1 MYIEMQDKTGQVSE
15 AMQADTMKL
24 LNFAADFIHLPENK
38 EMAITYVLNEDIK
51 AINRD
56 YRGKDVPTDVVSLEY
71 EPEEIA
77 FDFVEDFDMPEVLQA
92 ELAEFDSFI
101 GELYISIEKAREQA
115 EDFGHSYER
124 EMGFLAVHGFLHI
137 NGYDHM
143 VPEDEK
149 VMFALQEEILTAYG
163 LTR

>member
-1 MYIEMQDKTGQVSE
+1 MYIEMLDKTGQVSDE
-15 AMQADTMKL
+15 LQQDTIKL
-24 LNFAADFIHLPENK
+24 LNFAANFIHLPENK
-38 EMAITYVLNEDIK
+38 EMAITYVLNDEIQV
-51 AINRD
+51 INRE

-71 EPEEIA
+71 EPEDIA
-77 FDFVEDFDMPEVLQA
+77 FGEDFEMPEELQA
-92 ELAEFDSFI
+92 ELEDFDSFI
-101 GELYISIEKAREQA
+101 GELYISIEKAQEQA
-115 EDFGHSYER
+115 DNYGHSYAR

>member
-1 MYIEMQDKTGQVSE
+1 MYIEMLDKTSQVPE
-15 AMQADTMKL
+15 DLQQDTIKL
-24 LNFAADFIHLPENK
+24 LQFAADYIHLPDNK
-38 EMAITYVLNEDIK
+38 EMAITYVLNDEIQD
-51 AINRD
+51 INRE

-71 EPEEIA
+71 EPETIA
-77 FDFVEDFDMPEVLQA
+77 FGDDFDMPEELRA
-92 ELAEFDSFI
+92 ELDDFDSFI

-115 EDFGHSYER
+115 DNYGHSYAR

-143 VPEDEK
+143 EPEDEK

>member
-1 MYIEMQDKTGQVSE
+1 MYVEMTDNTGQVSQE
-15 AMQADTMKL
+15 MQAETVKL
-24 LNFAADFIHLPENK
+24 LKFAAEFIHLPEHK
-38 EMAITYVLNEDIK
+38 EMAITYVLNDEIQN
-51 AINRD
+51 INRE

-71 EPEEIA
+71 EPETIT
-77 FDFVEDFDMPEVLQA
+77 FDDEFEMPEALQA

-101 GELYISIEKAREQA
+101 GELYISIEKAQEQA
-115 EDFGHSYER
+115 DNYGHSYER

-143 VPEDEK
+143 VAEDEK

>member
-1 MYIEMQDKTGQVSE
+1 MYIEMLDNTGKVSDD
-15 AMQADTMKL
+15 MQQETIKL
-24 LNFAADFIHLPENK
+24 LNFAASFIHLPEHK
-38 EMAITYVLNEDIK
+38 EMAITYVLNDEIQK
-51 AINRD
+51 INQD
-56 YRGKDVPTDVVSLEY
+56 YRGKDAPTDVVSLEY
-71 EPEEIA
+71 EPEQIS
-77 FDFVEDFDMPEVLQA
+77 FDADFDMPEALQA

-101 GELYISIEKAREQA
+101 GELFISIEKAQEQA
-115 EDFGHSYER
+115 DNYGHSYER

-143 VPEDEK
+143 IEEEEK

>member
-1 MYIEMQDKTGQVSE
+1 MYIEITDKTGKVSE
-15 AMQADTMKL
+15 ELQQETVKL
-24 LNFAADFIHLPENK
+24 LNFAAGFIHLPDNK
-38 EMAITYVLNEDIK
+38 EMAVTYVTNDEIQ

-71 EPEEIA
+71 EPETIA
-77 FDFVEDFDMPEVLQA
+77 FDDDFDMPEALRE
-92 ELAEFDSFI
+92 ELADFDSFI
-101 GELYISIEKAREQA
+101 GELYISIEKAQEQA
-115 EDFGHSYER
+115 DNYGHSYAR

-143 VPEDEK
+143 VLEDEK